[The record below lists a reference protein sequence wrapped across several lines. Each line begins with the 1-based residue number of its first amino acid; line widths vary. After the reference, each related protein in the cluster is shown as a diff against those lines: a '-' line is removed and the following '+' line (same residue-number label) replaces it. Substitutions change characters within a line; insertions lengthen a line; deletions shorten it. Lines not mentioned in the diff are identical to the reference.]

1 MERNARRVRNIDNI
15 NTKVI
20 YYNVARDKIER
31 RRQKRML
38 VKRIKIGGTV
48 VAVASVFLGGTLLF
62 NNFKDNEK
70 ESEATVVTDNV
81 DDTYKINT
89 SVSSLSNLNVV
100 FVNDGITD
108 NLEEEISDPL
118 EKVGLDFK
126 WEDMSSLEL
135 DGTETIVS
143 FTPYIDTKPKVI
155 ANYNDGN
162 SYSDALAAAFASSV
176 GSLEDSLVTIQKGVH
191 DTASNDNSLCPSNIE
206 KATDNE
212 KVTTVTIA
220 LPVDNFNNMDLNL
233 DDRYDIT
240 NIVVE
245 GLARFQA
252 YTNDY
257 SLEDSSCL
265 KRIKNGENLS
275 HELRTLNNMDDYT
288 TVQEG
293 SIYLA
298 KLPNAFKDD
307 VDIHIMGFEKGKS
320 Y

>member
-1 MERNARRVRNIDNI
+1 MRRVRNIENI

-20 YYNVARDKIER
+20 YYNVAREKIER
-31 RRQKRML
+31 KRAKKFMI
-38 VKRIKIGGTV
+38 KRLKMTGAILG
-48 VAVASVFLGGTLLF
+48 AVSVFLSGALYNPF
-62 NNFKDNEK
+62 NDK
-70 ESEATVVTDNV
+70 ESDTSTNV
-81 DDTYKINT
+81 AVSDYDDTYKINT

-100 FVNDGITD
+100 FVNDGIT
-108 NLEEEISDPL
+108 NNIEEKIGEPLEEA
-118 EKVGLDFK
+118 GFDFK
-126 WEDMSSLEL
+126 WEDISSLDL
-135 DGTETIVS
+135 DGTETVVS
-143 FTPYIDTKPKVI
+143 FTPYVDTKPKVI

-191 DTASNDNSLCPSNIE
+191 DTTSNNNSLCPSDVE
-206 KATDNE
+206 KAIDGRN
-212 KVTTVTIA
+212 VTSVTVAVPI
-220 LPVDNFNNMDLNL
+220 DNFNNMDLNL
-233 DDRYDIT
+233 DDRYDLT

-265 KRIKNGENLS
+265 KRIKSGENLS

-298 KLPNAFKDD
+298 RLPKAFKDD

>member
-1 MERNARRVRNIDNI
+1 MRRVKNVDNI

-20 YYNVARDKIER
+20 YYNVAREKIER
-31 RRQKRML
+31 KRAKKFMI
-38 VKRIKIGGTV
+38 KRLKMTGAILAT
-48 VAVASVFLGGTLLF
+48 ASVFLGGFLY
-62 NNFKDNEK
+62 NPVKDK
-70 ESEATVVTDNV
+70 ENDTSTNV
-81 DDTYKINT
+81 DVNDFDETYKINT
-89 SVSSLSNLNVV
+89 SVSSLSSLNVV
-100 FVNDGITD
+100 FVNDGITS
-108 NLEEEISDPL
+108 NIEEKIGEPLEEVE
-118 EKVGLDFK
+118 LDFK
-126 WEDMSSLEL
+126 WEDISSLDL
-135 DGTETIVS
+135 DGTETVVS
-143 FTPYIDTKPKVI
+143 FTPYVDTKPKVI

-191 DTASNDNSLCPSNIE
+191 DTTSSDNRLCPSDVENAINGRNI
-206 KATDNE
+206 TS
-212 KVTTVTIA
+212 VTVAVPI
-220 LPVDNFNNMDLNL
+220 DNFNNMDLNL
-233 DDRYDIT
+233 DDRYDLT

-265 KRIKNGENLS
+265 KRIKSGENLS

-293 SIYLA
+293 SIYLDR
-298 KLPNAFKDD
+298 LPKAFEDD

>member
-1 MERNARRVRNIDNI
+1 MRRVRNIENI

-20 YYNVARDKIER
+20 YYNVAREKIER
-31 RRQKRML
+31 KRAKKFMI
-38 VKRIKIGGTV
+38 KRLKMTGAILG
-48 VAVASVFLGGTLLF
+48 AVSVFLSGALYNPF
-62 NNFKDNEK
+62 NDK
-70 ESEATVVTDNV
+70 ESDTSTNV
-81 DDTYKINT
+81 AVSDYDDTYKINT

-100 FVNDGITD
+100 FVNDGIT
-108 NLEEEISDPL
+108 NNIEEKIGEPLEEA
-118 EKVGLDFK
+118 GFDFK
-126 WEDMSSLEL
+126 WEDISSLDL
-135 DGTETIVS
+135 DGTETVVS
-143 FTPYIDTKPKVI
+143 FTPYVDTKPKVI

-191 DTASNDNSLCPSNIE
+191 DTTSNDNSLCPSDVE
-206 KATDNE
+206 KAIDGRN
-212 KVTTVTIA
+212 VTSVTVAVPI
-220 LPVDNFNNMDLNL
+220 DNFNNMDLNL
-233 DDRYDIT
+233 DDRYDLT

-265 KRIKNGENLS
+265 KRIKSGENLS

-298 KLPNAFKDD
+298 RLPKAFKDD

>member
-1 MERNARRVRNIDNI
+1 MERNVRRVKNVDNI

-20 YYNVARDKIER
+20 YYNVAREKIER
-31 RRQKRML
+31 KRAKKFMI
-38 VKRIKIGGTV
+38 KRLKMTGAILAT
-48 VAVASVFLGGTLLF
+48 ASVFLGGFLY
-62 NNFKDNEK
+62 NPVKDK
-70 ESEATVVTDNV
+70 ENDTSTNV
-81 DDTYKINT
+81 DVNDFDETYKINT
-89 SVSSLSNLNVV
+89 SVSSLSSLNVV
-100 FVNDGITD
+100 FVNDGITS
-108 NLEEEISDPL
+108 NIEEKIGEPLEEVE
-118 EKVGLDFK
+118 LDFK
-126 WEDMSSLEL
+126 WEDISSLDL
-135 DGTETIVS
+135 DGTETVVS
-143 FTPYIDTKPKVI
+143 FTPYVDTKPKVI

-191 DTASNDNSLCPSNIE
+191 DTTSSDNRLCPSDVENAINGRNI
-206 KATDNE
+206 TS
-212 KVTTVTIA
+212 VTVAVPI
-220 LPVDNFNNMDLNL
+220 DNFNNMDLNL
-233 DDRYDIT
+233 DDRYDLT

-265 KRIKNGENLS
+265 KRIKSGENLS

-293 SIYLA
+293 SIYLDR
-298 KLPNAFKDD
+298 LPKAFEYD

>member
-1 MERNARRVRNIDNI
+1 MERNVRRVKNVDNI

-20 YYNVARDKIER
+20 YYNVVREKNER
-31 RRQKRML
+31 KRAKRLM
-38 VKRIKIGGTV
+38 VKRLKMTGAILATF
-48 VAVASVFLGGTLLF
+48 SVFLGGFLYDPF
-62 NNFKDNEK
+62 NDK
-70 ESEATVVTDNV
+70 ESDTSTNV
-81 DDTYKINT
+81 AVSDLDDTYKINT
-89 SVSSLSNLNVV
+89 SVDSLSSLNVV
-100 FVNDGITD
+100 FVNDGIT
-108 NLEEEISDPL
+108 NNIEEKIGDPL
-118 EKVGLDFK
+118 EEAGLDFK
-126 WEDMSSLEL
+126 WEDISSLDL
-135 DGTETIVS
+135 DGTETVVS
-143 FTPYIDTKPKVI
+143 FTPYVDTKPKVI

-191 DTASNDNSLCPSNIE
+191 DTTSNDNSLCPSDVE
-206 KATDNE
+206 KAIDGRN
-212 KVTTVTIA
+212 VTSVTVAVPI
-220 LPVDNFNNMDLNL
+220 DNFNNMDLNL
-233 DDRYDIT
+233 DDRYDLT

-265 KRIKNGENLS
+265 KRIKSGENLS

-298 KLPNAFKDD
+298 RLPKAFKDD

>member
-1 MERNARRVRNIDNI
+1 MERNVRRVRNIENI

-38 VKRIKIGGTV
+38 IKRIKIGGTAV
-48 VAVASVFLGGTLLF
+48 SVASVFLGGTLLF
-62 NNFKDNEK
+62 NNFKDKEK

-108 NLEEEISDPL
+108 NIEEEISDPL

-143 FTPYIDTKPKVI
+143 FTPYVDTKPKVI

-191 DTASNDNSLCPSNIE
+191 DTTSSDNRLCPSDVENAINGRNI
-206 KATDNE
+206 TS
-212 KVTTVTIA
+212 VTVAVPI
-220 LPVDNFNNMDLNL
+220 DNFNNMDLNL
-233 DDRYDIT
+233 DDRYDLT

-265 KRIKNGENLS
+265 KRIKSGENLS

-293 SIYLA
+293 SIYLDR
-298 KLPNAFKDD
+298 LPKAFEYD

>member
-1 MERNARRVRNIDNI
+1 MI
-15 NTKVI
+15 
-20 YYNVARDKIER
+20 
-31 RRQKRML
+31 KRLKMTGAIL
-38 VKRIKIGGTV
+38 G
-48 VAVASVFLGGTLLF
+48 AVSVFLSGALYNPF
-62 NNFKDNEK
+62 NDK
-70 ESEATVVTDNV
+70 ESDTSTNV
-81 DDTYKINT
+81 AVSDYDDTYKINT

-100 FVNDGITD
+100 FVNDGIT
-108 NLEEEISDPL
+108 NNIEEKIGEPLEEA
-118 EKVGLDFK
+118 GLDFK
-126 WEDMSSLEL
+126 WEDISSLDL
-135 DGTETIVS
+135 DGTETVVS
-143 FTPYIDTKPKVI
+143 FTPYVDTKPKVI

-191 DTASNDNSLCPSNIE
+191 DTTSNDNSLCPSDVE
-206 KATDNE
+206 KAIDGRD
-212 KVTTVTIA
+212 VTSVTVAVPI
-220 LPVDNFNNMDLNL
+220 DNFNNMDLNL
-233 DDRYDIT
+233 DDRYDLT

-265 KRIKNGENLS
+265 KRIKSGENLS

-298 KLPNAFKDD
+298 RLPKAFKDD

>member
-1 MERNARRVRNIDNI
+1 MRRVRNIDNI

-191 DTASNDNSLCPSNIE
+191 DTTSNDNSLCPSNIE

-220 LPVDNFNNMDLNL
+220 LPVDNFNNMGLNL

-275 HELRTLNNMDDYT
+275 HDLRTLNNMDDYT

-293 SIYLA
+293 SIYLT
-298 KLPNAFKDD
+298 KLPDVFKDD
-307 VDIHIMGFEKGKS
+307 IPLNIMGLENSKT

>member
-1 MERNARRVRNIDNI
+1 MERNVRRVRNIENI

-20 YYNVARDKIER
+20 YYNVAREKIER
-31 RRQKRML
+31 KRAKKFMI
-38 VKRIKIGGTV
+38 KRLKMTGAILG
-48 VAVASVFLGGTLLF
+48 AVSVFLSGALYNPF
-62 NNFKDNEK
+62 NDK
-70 ESEATVVTDNV
+70 ESDTSTNV
-81 DDTYKINT
+81 AVSDYDDTYKINT

-100 FVNDGITD
+100 FVNDGIT
-108 NLEEEISDPL
+108 NNIEEKIGEPLEEA
-118 EKVGLDFK
+118 GFDFK
-126 WEDMSSLEL
+126 WEDISSLDL
-135 DGTETIVS
+135 DGTETVVS
-143 FTPYIDTKPKVI
+143 FTPYVDTKPKVI

-191 DTASNDNSLCPSNIE
+191 DTTSNDNSLCPSDVE
-206 KATDNE
+206 KAIDGRN
-212 KVTTVTIA
+212 VTSVTVAVPI
-220 LPVDNFNNMDLNL
+220 DNFNNMDLNL
-233 DDRYDIT
+233 DDRYDLT

-265 KRIKNGENLS
+265 KRIKSGENLS

-298 KLPNAFKDD
+298 RLPKSFKDD

>member
-1 MERNARRVRNIDNI
+1 MERNARSVRNVDNI

-20 YYNVARDKIER
+20 YYNVAREEIER
-31 RRQKRML
+31 KRAKKFMI
-38 VKRIKIGGTV
+38 KRLKMTGAILAT
-48 VAVASVFLGGTLLF
+48 ASVFLGGALYNHF
-62 NNFKDNEK
+62 NDK
-70 ESEATVVTDNV
+70 ESDTSTNV
-81 DDTYKINT
+81 AVSDFDETYKINT
-89 SVSSLSNLNVV
+89 SVSSLSSLNVV
-100 FVNDGITD
+100 FVNDGITS
-108 NLEEEISDPL
+108 NIEEKIGEPLEE
-118 EKVGLDFK
+118 VGLDFK
-126 WEDMSSLEL
+126 WKDISSLDL
-135 DGTETIVS
+135 DGTETVVS
-143 FTPYIDTKPKVI
+143 FTPYVDTKPKVI

-162 SYSDALAAAFASSV
+162 NYSDALAAAFASSV

-191 DTASNDNSLCPSNIE
+191 DTTSSDNRLCPSDVENAINGRNI
-206 KATDNE
+206 TS
-212 KVTTVTIA
+212 VTVAVPI
-220 LPVDNFNNMDLNL
+220 DNFNNMDLNL
-233 DDRYDIT
+233 DDRYDLT

-265 KRIKNGENLS
+265 KRIKSGENLS

-293 SIYLA
+293 SIYLDR
-298 KLPNAFKDD
+298 LPKAFEDD

>member
-1 MERNARRVRNIDNI
+1 MERNVRRVRNIENI

-20 YYNVARDKIER
+20 YYNVAREKIER
-31 RRQKRML
+31 KRAKKFMI
-38 VKRIKIGGTV
+38 KRLKMTGAILG
-48 VAVASVFLGGTLLF
+48 AVSVFLSGALYNPF
-62 NNFKDNEK
+62 NDK
-70 ESEATVVTDNV
+70 ESDTSTNV
-81 DDTYKINT
+81 AVSDYDDTYKINT

-100 FVNDGITD
+100 FVNDGIT
-108 NLEEEISDPL
+108 NNIEEKIGEPLEEA
-118 EKVGLDFK
+118 GLDFK
-126 WEDMSSLEL
+126 WEDISSLDL
-135 DGTETIVS
+135 DGTETVVS
-143 FTPYIDTKPKVI
+143 FTPYVDTKPKVI

-191 DTASNDNSLCPSNIE
+191 DTTSNDNSLCPSDVE
-206 KATDNE
+206 KAIDGRD
-212 KVTTVTIA
+212 VTSVTVAVPI
-220 LPVDNFNNMDLNL
+220 DNFNNMDLNL
-233 DDRYDIT
+233 DDRYDLT

-265 KRIKNGENLS
+265 KRIKSGENLS

-293 SIYLA
+293 SIYLDR
-298 KLPNAFKDD
+298 LPKAFEDD

>member
-1 MERNARRVRNIDNI
+1 MRRVRNIDNI

-31 RRQKRML
+31 RQKRML
-38 VKRIKIGGTV
+38 IKRIKIGGTV

-62 NNFKDNEK
+62 NNFKDKEK

-191 DTASNDNSLCPSNIE
+191 DTTSNDNSLCPSNIE

-220 LPVDNFNNMDLNL
+220 LPVDNFNNMGLNL

-275 HELRTLNNMDDYT
+275 HDLRTLNNMDDYT

-293 SIYLA
+293 SIYLT
-298 KLPNAFKDD
+298 KLPDVFKDD
-307 VDIHIMGFEKGKS
+307 IPLNIMGLENSKT

>member
-1 MERNARRVRNIDNI
+1 MERNVRRVRNIENI

-20 YYNVARDKIER
+20 YYNVAREKIER
-31 RRQKRML
+31 KRAKKFMI
-38 VKRIKIGGTV
+38 KRLKMTGAILG
-48 VAVASVFLGGTLLF
+48 AVSVFLSGALYNPF
-62 NNFKDNEK
+62 NDK
-70 ESEATVVTDNV
+70 ESDTSTNV
-81 DDTYKINT
+81 AVSDYDDTYKINT

-100 FVNDGITD
+100 FVNDGIT
-108 NLEEEISDPL
+108 NNIEEKIGEPLEEA
-118 EKVGLDFK
+118 GFDFK
-126 WEDMSSLEL
+126 WEDISSLDL
-135 DGTETIVS
+135 DGTETVVS
-143 FTPYIDTKPKVI
+143 FTPYVDTKPKVI

-191 DTASNDNSLCPSNIE
+191 DTTSNDNSLCPSDVE
-206 KATDNE
+206 KAIDGRN
-212 KVTTVTIA
+212 VTSVTVAVPI
-220 LPVDNFNNMDLNL
+220 DNFNNMDLNL
-233 DDRYDIT
+233 DDRYDLT

-265 KRIKNGENLS
+265 KRIKSGENLS

-298 KLPNAFKDD
+298 RLPKAFKDD

>member
-1 MERNARRVRNIDNI
+1 MRRVKNVDNI

-20 YYNVARDKIER
+20 YYNVAREKIER
-31 RRQKRML
+31 KRAKKFMI
-38 VKRIKIGGTV
+38 KRLKMTGAILAT
-48 VAVASVFLGGTLLF
+48 ASVFLGGFLY
-62 NNFKDNEK
+62 NPVKDK
-70 ESEATVVTDNV
+70 ENDTSTNV
-81 DDTYKINT
+81 DVNDFDETYKINT
-89 SVSSLSNLNVV
+89 SVSSLSSLNVV
-100 FVNDGITD
+100 FVNDGIT
-108 NLEEEISDPL
+108 NNIEEKIGEPLEEVE
-118 EKVGLDFK
+118 LDFK
-126 WEDMSSLEL
+126 WEDISSLDL
-135 DGTETIVS
+135 DGTETVVS
-143 FTPYIDTKPKVI
+143 FTPYVDTKPKVI

-191 DTASNDNSLCPSNIE
+191 DTTSSDNRLCPSDVENAINGRNI
-206 KATDNE
+206 TS
-212 KVTTVTIA
+212 VTVAVPI
-220 LPVDNFNNMDLNL
+220 DNFNNMDLNL
-233 DDRYDIT
+233 DDRYDLT

-265 KRIKNGENLS
+265 KRIKSGENLS

-293 SIYLA
+293 SIYLDR
-298 KLPNAFKDD
+298 LPKAFEYD

>member
-1 MERNARRVRNIDNI
+1 MRRVRNIDNI

-31 RRQKRML
+31 RQKRML
-38 VKRIKIGGTV
+38 IKRIKIGGTV

-62 NNFKDNEK
+62 NNFKDKEK

-108 NLEEEISDPL
+108 NIEEEISDPL

-191 DTASNDNSLCPSNIE
+191 DTTSNDNSLCPSNIE

-220 LPVDNFNNMDLNL
+220 LPVDNFNNMGLNL

-275 HELRTLNNMDDYT
+275 HDLRTLNNMDDYT

-293 SIYLA
+293 SIYLT
-298 KLPNAFKDD
+298 KLPDVFKDD
-307 VDIHIMGFEKGKS
+307 IPLNIMGLENSKT

>member
-1 MERNARRVRNIDNI
+1 MERNVRKVKNVDNI

-20 YYNVARDKIER
+20 YYNVAREKIER
-31 RRQKRML
+31 KRAKKFMI
-38 VKRIKIGGTV
+38 KRLKMTGAILG
-48 VAVASVFLGGTLLF
+48 AVSVFLSGALYNPF
-62 NNFKDNEK
+62 NDK
-70 ESEATVVTDNV
+70 ESDTSTNV
-81 DDTYKINT
+81 AVSDYDDTYKINT

-100 FVNDGITD
+100 FVNDGIT
-108 NLEEEISDPL
+108 NNIEEKIGEPLEEA
-118 EKVGLDFK
+118 GLDFK
-126 WEDMSSLEL
+126 WEDISSLDL
-135 DGTETIVS
+135 DGTETVVS
-143 FTPYIDTKPKVI
+143 FTPYVDTKPKVI

-191 DTASNDNSLCPSNIE
+191 DTTSNDNSLCPSDVE
-206 KATDNE
+206 KAIDGRD
-212 KVTTVTIA
+212 VTSVTVAVPI
-220 LPVDNFNNMDLNL
+220 DNFNNMDLNL
-233 DDRYDIT
+233 DDRYDLT

-265 KRIKNGENLS
+265 KRIKSGENLS

-298 KLPNAFKDD
+298 RLPKAFKDD

>member
-1 MERNARRVRNIDNI
+1 MRRVKNVDNI

-20 YYNVARDKIER
+20 YYNVAREKIER
-31 RRQKRML
+31 KRAKKFMI
-38 VKRIKIGGTV
+38 KRLKMTGAILAT
-48 VAVASVFLGGTLLF
+48 ASVFLGGFLY
-62 NNFKDNEK
+62 NPVKDK
-70 ESEATVVTDNV
+70 ENDTSTNV
-81 DDTYKINT
+81 DVNDFDETYKINT
-89 SVSSLSNLNVV
+89 SVSSLSSLNVV
-100 FVNDGITD
+100 FVNDGITS
-108 NLEEEISDPL
+108 NIEEKIGEPLEEVE
-118 EKVGLDFK
+118 LDFK
-126 WEDMSSLEL
+126 WEDISSLDL
-135 DGTETIVS
+135 DGTETVVS
-143 FTPYIDTKPKVI
+143 FTPYVDTKPKVI

-191 DTASNDNSLCPSNIE
+191 DTTSSDNRLCPSDVENAINGRNI
-206 KATDNE
+206 TS
-212 KVTTVTIA
+212 VTVAVPI
-220 LPVDNFNNMDLNL
+220 DNFNNMDLNL
-233 DDRYDIT
+233 DDRYDLT

-265 KRIKNGENLS
+265 KRIKSGENLS

-293 SIYLA
+293 SIYLDR
-298 KLPNAFKDD
+298 LPKAFEYD

>member
-100 FVNDGITD
+100 FVNDGIT
-108 NLEEEISDPL
+108 NNIEEKIGDPL
-118 EKVGLDFK
+118 EEAGLDFK

-191 DTASNDNSLCPSNIE
+191 DTTSNDNSLCPSNIE

-293 SIYLA
+293 SIYLT
-298 KLPNAFKDD
+298 KLPDVFKDD
-307 VDIHIMGFEKGKS
+307 IPLNIMGLENSKT